1 MSSPVKIG
9 IVGLGRWAKVL
20 TRAAAKSDRLKIVA
34 GYSRS
39 EEKRQAFQSELG
51 VPAMPDLRTLLADPD
66 IEGVILTVPNEQHFP
81 LAEEVA
87 KARKH
92 VYTEKPIAQTLE
104 DGLRIAALEKQ
115 YGITVT
121 VGHSARLM
129 AGIRIIKEK
138 IDRGELGRVAF
149 MEANFSNERA
159 LELTP
164 KTWRWYKDRA
174 PGGPLSQ
181 LAIHQFDV
189 LHLLGGEITEVSSMA
204 SKLSPVGAEV
214 DDQSM
219 TLIKFA
225 DGKVGYVGSCW
236 TSPGIFSVRVFGQK
250 ALMHYE
256 IDFGTWDTP
265 HLLHQTSTL
274 YIQRGKDGYGKR
286 EEVKLPESDMFRAEL
301 EMFAE
306 SCAAGTPNELS
317 AHNGNVAV
325 AVVYAALKSLE
336 RRGQCVRIADVMEES
351 RAKISTQPR
360 AA

>member
-1 MSSPVKIG
+1 MSSPVTVG

-20 TRAAAKSDRLKIVA
+20 TRAAVKSDRIKIVA

-39 EEKRQAFQSELG
+39 EEKRAAFHQELG
-51 VPAMPDLRTLLADPD
+51 VPPVPDMKSMLANPE
-66 IEGVILTVPNEQHFP
+66 IKGVILTVPNEQHFP

-87 KARKH
+87 KAYKH
-92 VYTEKPIAQTLE
+92 VYTEKPIAQTLD
-104 DGLRIAALEKQ
+104 DGLRIAALEKR
-115 YGITVT
+115 YGVTVT

-129 AGIRIIKEK
+129 AGIRIIKER
-138 IDRGELGRVAF
+138 IDGGELGRVAF

-174 PGGPLSQ
+174 PGGCLSQ

-189 LHLLGGEITEVSSMA
+189 LHLLGGDITEVSSMA

-236 TSPGIFSVRVFGQK
+236 TSPGVFAVRVFGSQG
-250 ALMHYE
+250 LMHYE

-274 YIQRGKDGYGKR
+274 YIQRGRDGYGKR
-286 EEVKLPESDMFRAEL
+286 EEIKLPESDMFRAEL

-306 SCAAGTPNELS
+306 SCQSGKPGELT
-317 AHNGNVAV
+317 ADNGNVAV
-325 AVVYAALKSLE
+325 AVVYAALRSIDRKS
-336 RRGQCVRIADVMEES
+336 QCVRIADVMEEA
-351 RAKISTQPR
+351 RARVSAQAR